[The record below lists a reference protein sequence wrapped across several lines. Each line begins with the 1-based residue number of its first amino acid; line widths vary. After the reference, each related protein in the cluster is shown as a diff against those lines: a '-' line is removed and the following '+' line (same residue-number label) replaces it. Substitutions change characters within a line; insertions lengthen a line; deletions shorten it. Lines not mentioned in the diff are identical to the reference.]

1 MRACRRPRPCHHA
14 SLPLCRCLR
23 SRVPHLSMNQGR
35 HPLGLRYIAAWVGR
49 WRIACLPACL
59 PAWLGGWLT
68 AKLELGIH
76 GERYRLSCPFFFC
89 RPPTRHAPTPRF
101 VYNMSS
107 RRHAYTVLFFFGL
120 GRESRKSRENLRIFQ
135 WEECATTWGLCRLG
149 CNLGYRALA
158 SLR

>member
-1 MRACRRPRPCHHA
+1 MRAPCHHA
-14 SLPLCRCLR
+14 SPASLPPSLPPSLPLCRCLR

-59 PAWLGGWLT
+59 VGWMVDCKIRVGNPWRKISSILPLFLLPPSYT
-68 AKLELGIH
+68 TRAHAKICVQHVVETTCL
-76 GERYRLSCPFFFC
+76 YC
-89 RPPTRHAPTPRF
+89 
-101 VYNMSS
+101 
-107 RRHAYTVLFFFGL
+107 
-120 GRESRKSRENLRIFQ
+120 SRKSRENLRIFQ
-135 WEECATTWGLCRLG
+135 WEECATTLGFCRLG